1 MKTLRDQIASARREL
16 ALRRVVYPKRV
27 SLGSMKASVAS
38 HETDCMTAIVATLER
53 CLALQEMGE
62 EMAAQWRAE
71 HAPKDP
77 PKRGDE
83 FDLE

>member
-1 MKTLRDQIASARREL
+1 
-16 ALRRVVYPKRV
+16 
-27 SLGSMKASVAS
+27 MKASVAS